1 MTSHNPQLLIVEDD
15 HHLLEMLQTYLQMKD
30 YHVFTASWGD
40 EALALVDQH
49 HFDLVLLDIRL
60 PDMNGYDI
68 CRQIRSHRQ
77 TRHLPIIFLTEKSE
91 RFNKIQGL
99 ELGVVDYITKPFDMQ
114 ELQLRIRN
122 AIKRADT
129 PASLH
134 PITQLPS
141 RLILEEHLQ
150 ELLNDGKGVS
160 LIGLRVHQLERFR
173 EHYGFVAA
181 DDVMRA
187 ISLIIRNALRSFG
200 GQEDLAG
207 HLQTAEYFAIL
218 TTATEPESI
227 LRRIEERLEQSSGY
241 FYPTQAGAEDRLR
254 FEFFF
259 RTTDWLRQTPG
270 IPASIEGL

>member
-1 MTSHNPQLLIVEDD
+1 MTLHNPQLLIVEDD

-30 YHVFTASWGD
+30 YQVMTASWGD
-40 EALALVDQH
+40 EALALIEKH

-68 CRQIRSHRQ
+68 CRNIRSHRQ

-129 PASLH
+129 PSSLH

-141 RLILEEHLQ
+141 RVILEEHLH

-160 LIGLRVHQLERFR
+160 LIGLRVHQLDRFR
-173 EHYGFVAA
+173 EHYGFSAA

-200 GQEDLAG
+200 AQEDLAG
-207 HLQTAEYFAIL
+207 HLQSTEYFAIL
-218 TTATEPESI
+218 TTVTDPESI

-241 FYPTQAGAEDRLR
+241 FYPTQGAAEDRLR

-259 RTTDWLRQTPG
+259 RSTDWLRQVPG
-270 IPASIEGL
+270 IPASVDDW